1 MSDHPTT
8 YNAGPSQ
15 NGIAWDDRA
24 EIHRKDDGQGL
35 LDGAKGLYHGTF
47 AEMVKLMMEM
57 TPEERRHHVIQKLGD
72 RMYNVGE
79 IEALAASSDFPG

>member
-8 YNAGPSQ
+8 YNAEPSQ
-15 NGIAWDDRA
+15 NGVAWDDRA

-72 RMYNVGE
+72 RMYDVGE